1 MKRQAHEKV
10 PATEVPASS
19 GRRAR
24 LHEIIFE
31 ADTRAGRFFDF
42 TLIWLILL
50 SVATVI
56 LESVRHVREQ
66 YGELLYVLEWL
77 FTILFTVEYV
87 LRLLSV
93 RRPLRYATSFFGVV
107 DLLAIIP
114 SYLSIFVPGSH
125 YLLVTRLPRRVRTI
139 RRPNT
144 PSPTLLAPATPSL
157 LVVRVL
163 RLLRI
168 FRLLK
173 LAEYITEAAT
183 LRRALHASHRK
194 ISVFLSVVLL
204 LVVIIGA
211 LMYVVEGEAHGFTSI
226 PVSIYWAIVTLTT
239 VGYGDLSPR
248 TSLGQMIASF
258 VMIIGYGIIA
268 VPTGI
273 VSAAPHHAPRQPT
286 RTNHSC
292 PACSAEGHD
301 PDALYCKYC
310 GANL

>member
-1 MKRQAHEKV
+1 MKRHASEKV
-10 PATEVPASS
+10 EPTEGPST

-31 ADTRAGRFFDF
+31 ANTRAGRLFDLA
-42 TLIWLILL
+42 LIWLILL

-56 LESVRHVREQ
+56 LESVRSVRVQ
-66 YGELLYVLEWL
+66 YGDLLYALEWG
-77 FTILFTVEYV
+77 FTVLFTVEYL

-114 SYLSIFVPGSH
+114 TYLSIFVPGSQ
-125 YLLVTRLPRRVRTI
+125 YLLVI
-139 RRPNT
+139 RI
-144 PSPTLLAPATPSL
+144 
-157 LVVRVL
+157 L
-163 RLLRI
+163 RLLRV

-173 LAEYITEAAT
+173 LSEYVAEADT
-183 LRRALHASHRK
+183 LRRALRASRRK
-194 ISVFLSVVLL
+194 ISVFLSAVLL

-211 LMYVVEGEAHGFTSI
+211 LMYVVEGEEHGFTSI

-239 VGYGDLSPR
+239 VGYGDLSPK
-248 TSLGQMIASF
+248 TPFGQILASI
-258 VMIIGYGIIA
+258 VMVIGYGIIA

-273 VSAAPHHAPRQPT
+273 VSVELAQATRQQKLT
-286 RTNHSC
+286 TQSC
-292 PACSAEGHD
+292 ASCGAEGHD
-301 PDALYCKYC
+301 LNAVYCKYC